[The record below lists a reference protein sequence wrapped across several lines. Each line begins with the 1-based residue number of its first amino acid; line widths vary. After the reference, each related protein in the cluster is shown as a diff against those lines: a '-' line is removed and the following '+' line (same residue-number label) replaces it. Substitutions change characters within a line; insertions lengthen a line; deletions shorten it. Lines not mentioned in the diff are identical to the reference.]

1 MADKKISALTGA
13 TTPLAGTEV
22 LPIVQGG
29 ATVKVSVA
37 DLTTG
42 RAVSASSVTIS
53 GLTASTA
60 LALDASK
67 NVVSVTNTGTGSNV
81 LATSP
86 VFVTGITTPLVKTN
100 SGTVSTT
107 SGVAVTIYAAPA
119 AINGTYIVSI
129 GLSAAAPTVYSAVS
143 IVSVDNTVMRTT
155 ALQTAALASISV
167 SGLDI
172 QATQSSGGAATL
184 YWTVTC
190 IS

>member
-86 VFVTGITTPLVKTN
+86 VFVTEITTPLVKTN
-100 SGTVSTT
+100 SGTVSAT
-107 SGVAVTIYAAPA
+107 SGVAVTIYAVPA
-119 AINGTYIVSI
+119 AVNRNYIVCI
-129 GLSAAAPTVYSAVS
+129 GLSASAPTVYNAVS
-143 IVSVDNTVMRTT
+143 IVSVDNAVMQAT
-155 ALQTAALASISV
+155 ALQIAALASISV
-167 SGLDI
+167 SGQNI
-172 QATQSSGGAATL
+172 QATQSSGGSQTL

-190 IS
+190 VS